1 MNEMS
6 TEQMYGLE
14 SGQRVA
20 KQHGDATF
28 MTSVQN
34 QGLQSQKT
42 SKGVRSKKEFSE
54 DQLGPATGAEKEEDV
69 VEEGSFLDG
78 SDIDLNA
85 SYSDSDK
92 EVPFKQSKE
101 VIEYLFDLER
111 QDRTEI
117 NRVQDNEQSL
127 EMLKKESAAKIA

>member
-1 MNEMS
+1 M
-6 TEQMYGLE
+6 
-14 SGQRVA
+14 
-20 KQHGDATF
+20 
-28 MTSVQN
+28 
-34 QGLQSQKT
+34 
-42 SKGVRSKKEFSE
+42 
-54 DQLGPATGAEKEEDV
+54 
-69 VEEGSFLDG
+69 EEGSFLDG

>member
-1 MNEMS
+1 MQDLGAEPMQN
-6 TEQMYGLE
+6 LE
-14 SGQRVA
+14 SGNIKS
-20 KQHGDATF
+20 KQSGDATF
-28 MTSVQN
+28 MTAVQN
-34 QGLQSQKT
+34 PGLQSQKT
-42 SKGVRSKKEFSE
+42 KGPKTRKEFGE
-54 DQLGPATGAEKEEDV
+54 DAQPSATQSKEEIK
-69 VEEGSFLDG
+69 EENQFDG

-117 NRVQDNEQSL
+117 NRV
-127 EMLKKESAAKIA
+127 

>member
-1 MNEMS
+1 
-6 TEQMYGLE
+6 
-14 SGQRVA
+14 
-20 KQHGDATF
+20 
-28 MTSVQN
+28 MTAVQN
-34 QGLQSQKT
+34 PGLQSQKT
-42 SKGVRSKKEFSE
+42 KGPKTKKEFGE
-54 DQLGPATGAEKEEDV
+54 DAQPSATQSKEETNFR
-69 VEEGSFLDG
+69 EENQFDG

-117 NRVQDNEQSL
+117 NRVQDNE
-127 EMLKKESAAKIA
+127 